1 VRIDRQPQRHTNSK
15 STNLLS
21 LAKKKKKNQKRNKTS
36 TKEKRMFTIAPAR
49 VVPSKPGINARSRLR
64 KIASKRERV
73 LCEKKRPFVAR
84 ESIALRAIGNSDDDA
99 PLQKEEENGK
109 KQLEQ
114 KCVED
119 PSMTKALVNVYFAI
133 TFVGMC
139 TFGSS
144 FMGILDDRNGG
155 KEISLAHIVG
165 VFLGVFLTN
174 TSSKRAGKTRK
185 RKVAMK
191 GLCPA
196 CEEEVYTFFD
206 NEGEKDGESNDS
218 SGERR
223 GGGGSIVAHECHCC
237 GAQLVFASNNNNRG
251 EKEGRIMLVTKGD
264 AYE

>member
-1 VRIDRQPQRHTNSK
+1 
-15 STNLLS
+15 
-21 LAKKKKKNQKRNKTS
+21 
-36 TKEKRMFTIAPAR
+36 MFTIAPAR

-84 ESIALRAIGNSDDDA
+84 ESIALRAIGNGDDDA

-206 NEGEKDGESNDS
+206 NEGDKDGESNDS

>member
-1 VRIDRQPQRHTNSK
+1 LFAFNEERFDRQPQQTQK
-15 STNLLS
+15 TCDFFLL
-21 LAKKKKKNQKRNKTS
+21 KKKKEKQRQKRA
-36 TKEKRMFTIAPAR
+36 RMFTIAPAR
-49 VVPSKPGINARSRLR
+49 VVPSKPGINARSRSR
-64 KIASKRERV
+64 KIASRRECV
-73 LCEKKRPFVAR
+73 LSEKKRPFVSR
-84 ESIALRAIGNSDDDA
+84 ESIELRAIVNSDDDA
-99 PLQKEEENGK
+99 PLQKEEENRK
-109 KQLEQ
+109 NQLEQ

-119 PSMTKALVNVYFAI
+119 PSMTKALVNLYIAI

-144 FMGILDDRNGG
+144 FVGILDDRNGG
-155 KEISLAHIVG
+155 KEVSLAHIVG

-174 TSSKRAGKTRK
+174 TSSKRAGKTQK

-223 GGGGSIVAHECHCC
+223 GGRGSIVEHECHCC

-251 EKEGRIMLVTKGD
+251 EKEGRIILVAKGD
-264 AYE
+264 ANE